1 MTDADLFASDPSP
14 HVSQIVNQ
22 RYDEE
27 MAEYTAWQAAEKE
40 RVAAAKK
47 LPRARKGSKP
57 QQALSAEEGTAT
69 GPEDP
74 QQSETATVADQ
85 SSKLARPRKST
96 ELTLHGIWGPG
107 VPGRLVPDELTP
119 ATNAAQVTSRV
130 LR

>member
-1 MTDADLFASDPSP
+1 MRLCLQTQLCGLCL
-14 HVSQIVNQ
+14 QIPNQ

-47 LPRARKGSKP
+47 LPKTPRARKGSKQP
-57 QQALSAEEGTAT
+57 TLLPPAKEGPAT

-74 QQSETATVADQ
+74 QFASAADL
-85 SSKLARPRKST
+85 SPKPSRPRKSM
-96 ELTLHGIWGPG
+96 EIMLHGIWGPG
-107 VPGRLVPDELTP
+107 VPGPLIPDELTP

>member
-47 LPRARKGSKP
+47 LPRARKGSKQ
-57 QQALSAEEGTAT
+57 QQAADALPLSEEGPSTAVVEAE
-69 GPEDP
+69 PAA
-74 QQSETATVADQ
+74 ATP
-85 SSKLARPRKST
+85 KPTRPKKNL
-96 ELTLHGIWGPG
+96 EIMLHGIWGPG
-107 VPGRLVPDELTP
+107 VPGPLDPGELT
-119 ATNAAQVTSRV
+119 ATNAAPVSIMV
-130 LR
+130 LK